1 MSKFGPEAGPGLDPA
16 QLPASEPGALKTSGL
31 GQGKPP
37 RPRWRRWQKW
47 AAGSACVLFGLVV
60 GVLIVDRIYP
70 LPARGA
76 DAGLVVVAEDGLPL
90 RTWPSRDGVWRY
102 PIRPDQVSP
111 YYLQALLGYEDRWF
125 YYHPGVNPI
134 AMVRAASQ
142 WIRSGRIVS
151 GGSTLTMQVARMIDP
166 VLRQPGSRKVS
177 DKLRQMARAV
187 QLELHYSKDEI
198 LGLYLAHAP
207 MGGIVEGVEM
217 ASRAY
222 LGKPS
227 AELSLADAAL
237 LAGLPQAPSRLRP
250 DREPEAAQRARDK
263 VLQRMADQGIWT
275 AAEVADA
282 RIETVVAQPLRG
294 RWLAPLAAERMR
306 QQSSPGRRRAGVVQT
321 TLSPE
326 TQSIVEHMLLDRVDS
341 LPPKVSMA
349 VLVMENDSLAV
360 RAYAGSA
367 DFSDA
372 KRYNHVDMVRGVRSP
387 GSTLKPFL
395 YAMALDQGLIHSES
409 LLVDAP
415 QSFGGYQPGNFQA
428 SFTGAV
434 SVSQALQRSLN
445 VPAVDVLD
453 RVGPTYF
460 ASTLRGAGVRLR
472 MPQGAVPNLSL
483 ILGGGGTTLE
493 ELVGAYRALAHD
505 GLAGTPRMTP
515 QAPRNEF
522 RLMSPGA
529 AFIVR
534 DILEGGGQPDRAREG
549 TERGI
554 AWKTGTSFGFRDAWA
569 IGVTDRWT
577 IGVWVGRPDG
587 TPNPGFFGANIAA
600 PLLRDIVAA
609 LPVASPT
616 ARVQP
621 PSVARAD
628 ICWPLGL
635 PAETTAPEHCQVRRA
650 AWTLDGAI
658 PPTLPDRLGLGALLE
673 TVWIDPQTGLR
684 TRPDC
689 RVPGVSRE
697 QANWP
702 SHLKPW
708 LASQVG
714 PSSLTPAW
722 HPDCVPSGGLGNLR
736 IVGLDDGATLQ
747 PVPGARELSVNV
759 EVLNASGPVYWL
771 LDGQV
776 LNSDGT
782 LGSSDALIAGAESGN
797 VPTPGD
803 ARSRRLRF
811 ASAGAHALTVLDE
824 AGRYDRVPFQVRG
837 LPPS

>member
-1 MSKFGPEAGPGLDPA
+1 L
-16 QLPASEPGALKTSGL
+16 QRGA
-31 GQGKPP
+31 
-37 RPRWRRWQKW
+37 
-47 AAGSACVLFGLVV
+47 VVV
-60 GVLIVDRIYP
+60 GVLAIGVLVVDRLFP
-70 LPARGA
+70 LPARGM

-102 PIRPDQVSP
+102 PVRPDEVSP

-125 YYHPGVNPI
+125 YYHPGVNPV
-134 AMVRAASQ
+134 AMLRAASQ

-166 VLRQPGSRKVS
+166 VLRQPGSRKVG

-187 QLELHYSKDEI
+187 QLELHYSKAEI

-282 RIETVVAQPLRG
+282 RIETVVAQPLRA

-306 QQSSPGRRRAGVVQT
+306 QQASPGRRRAGVLRT
-321 TLSPE
+321 TLNPE
-326 TQSIVEHMLLDRVDS
+326 TQSIVEHMLMDRVDS

-349 VLVMENDSLAV
+349 VLVMDNESLAV

-395 YAMALDQGLIHSES
+395 YGMALDQGLIHSES

-453 RVGPTYF
+453 RVGPAYF
-460 ASTLRGAGVRLR
+460 ASTLRAAGVRLR
-472 MPQGAVPNLSL
+472 MPQGASPNLSL

-493 ELVGAYRALAHD
+493 ELVGAYRSLAHD

-534 DILEGGGQPDRAREG
+534 DILEGGGQPDRARAG

-569 IGVTDRWT
+569 IGVTDTWT

-587 TPNPGFFGANIAA
+587 TPNPGFFGANVAA

-609 LPVASPT
+609 LPAGAAV

-621 PSVARAD
+621 ASVNRAE

-635 PAETTAPEHCQVRRA
+635 PAHATLPEHCQVRRA

-673 TVWIDPQTGLR
+673 TVWIDPKTGLR

-689 RVPGVSRE
+689 RVAGE
-697 QANWP
+697 AHELANWP
-702 SHLKPW
+702 SHLRPW
-708 LASQVG
+708 LAAQVG
-714 PSSLTPAW
+714 PAALAPAW
-722 HPDCVPSGGLGNLR
+722 HPDCVPSGGAGNLR
-736 IVGLDDGATLQ
+736 IVGLDDNATLQ
-747 PVPGARELSVNV
+747 PVPGARELSFNV

-776 LNSDGT
+776 LNSDGS
-782 LGSSDALIAGAESGN
+782 LGGAEAALGDPATS
-797 VPTPGD
+797 PAMGD

-811 ASAGAHALTVLDE
+811 SSAGAHALTVLDE
-824 AGRYDRVPFQVRG
+824 AGRYDRVPFQIRG